1 MNIACPQYVPGYLFF
16 QWDNFCWRIPNVY
29 LFIIYKVC
37 LLFHE
42 EGPRQVED
50 RRPSYLSFEGQK
62 WCTCACLRNDPLLRP
77 VRIAQFPIERVV
89 WQTTQMTFGH
99 GWSRKSPPWKKYENK
114 LSTITLV
121 TETRQA
127 RFTRSLL
134 CTHWANN
141 LKNNS
146 IYLFIGAAAKVIL
159 IWEPPAIKTWFQF
172 KIPVLYNTIYSRI
185 YFTLL

>member
-1 MNIACPQYVPGYLFF
+1 MWSFLKSKVPSISAILIYKDYLLLNIACPQYVPGYLFF

-99 GWSRKSPPWKKYENK
+99 GWSRKSPPWKKYEK
-114 LSTITLV
+114 A
-121 TETRQA
+121 E
-127 RFTRSLL
+127 
-134 CTHWANN
+134 HNN
-141 LKNNS
+141 FSHRN
-146 IYLFIGAAAKVIL
+146 
-159 IWEPPAIKTWFQF
+159 
-172 KIPVLYNTIYSRI
+172 
-185 YFTLL
+185 

>member
-1 MNIACPQYVPGYLFF
+1 MRNGNLGKFFYPGKIITNNFTRVMHDRYNCGLFQNRKFRAFQQFWFIDYLLLNIACPQYVPGYLFF

-99 GWSRKSPPWKKYENK
+99 GWSRKSPPWKKYEK
-114 LSTITLV
+114 A
-121 TETRQA
+121 E
-127 RFTRSLL
+127 
-134 CTHWANN
+134 HNN
-141 LKNNS
+141 FSHRN
-146 IYLFIGAAAKVIL
+146 
-159 IWEPPAIKTWFQF
+159 
-172 KIPVLYNTIYSRI
+172 
-185 YFTLL
+185 